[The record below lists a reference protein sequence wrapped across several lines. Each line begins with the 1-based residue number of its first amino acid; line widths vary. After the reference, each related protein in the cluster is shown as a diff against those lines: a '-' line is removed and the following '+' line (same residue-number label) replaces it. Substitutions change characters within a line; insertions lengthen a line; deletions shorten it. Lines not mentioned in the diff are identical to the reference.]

1 MGRRQALVSA
11 AAPLAL
17 GLALAAAGQ
26 DLDDPAL
33 QAPGSQVVRASF
45 SVPSIFVPGEPYPVE
60 LSVEAPPDGGALPI
74 WAVSASAFDL
84 DGVSLGARGG
94 EGKIPLSPRQTLRT
108 TFDIQQAVVTCSGFQ
123 GRDFR
128 LSYAGLP
135 GVEPRR
141 VSFLERAERGIDFQV
156 LPLPQLDDYDVVLQT
171 AHGWIWL
178 QLWPD
183 VAPQHV
189 RNFLDLAYTGFY
201 DDSEFHRVIP
211 GFMIQG
217 GGEKPGR
224 PAPRRVKNEFNDR
237 RHVPGVLSMARLPV
251 DQKDAQGQLVP
262 AFDSATCEFF
272 IVHKVSPHL
281 DGQYTAFGRV
291 VTGLE
296 VVDRIVESVK
306 DQYDPRDPR
315 THKPRVRQA
324 IRKALVVKAP
334 ARRPSDEGK

>member
-1 MGRRQALVSA
+1 VSA

-17 GLALAAAGQ
+17 ALALVAAGQ

-33 QAPGSQVVRASF
+33 RSPASRVVRVTVDAPG
-45 SVPSIFVPGEPYPVE
+45 IFVPGEPYPVE
-60 LSVEAPPDGGALPI
+60 LEVDTPPDGGALPI

-94 EGKIPLSPRQTLRT
+94 EGKIPLSPGQTLRT
-108 TFDIQQAVVTCSGFQ
+108 TFDLEKAIVACSGFQ

-128 LSYAGLP
+128 LAYAGIP

-141 VSFLERAERGIDFQV
+141 VTFLERAERGIDFQQ

-171 AHGWIWL
+171 SHGWIWL
-178 QLWPD
+178 QLWPE

-217 GGEKPGR
+217 GSAKPGR
-224 PAPRRVKNEFNDR
+224 PAPRRLKNEFNDR
-237 RHVPGVLSMARLPV
+237 RHVPGVLSMARLPQ
-251 DQKDAQGQLVP
+251 DLPDAAGKLVP

-291 VTGLE
+291 VAGLD
-296 VVDRIVESVK
+296 VVERIVESVK
-306 DQYDPRDPR
+306 EFYDPRDPR
-315 THKPRVRQA
+315 THKPRVRQV

-334 ARRPSDEGK
+334 ARRPGDEGK